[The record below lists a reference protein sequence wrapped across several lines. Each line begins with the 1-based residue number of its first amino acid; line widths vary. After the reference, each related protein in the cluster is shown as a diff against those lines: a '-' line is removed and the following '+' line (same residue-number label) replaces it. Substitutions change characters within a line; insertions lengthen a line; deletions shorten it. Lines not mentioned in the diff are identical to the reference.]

1 MHLQPLL
8 ALTCSPGSSIHTP
21 AHGPRSP
28 VSAWPSFPASVMPLE
43 SQSLAESQLCLFGAL
58 LVWIPSGPS
67 LTLGL
72 HCHHGLAW
80 QSLSC
85 VWHCSSPPHLIM
97 FCGLTPQFDL
107 RSLSATNWSDDLES
121 WLNLGTISE
130 PTLLGL
136 CRTGLWVAG
145 PPPSWPWYW
154 PQLLASRQSL
164 LFLTLY
170 FHCQLCASGKN
181 LCL

>member
-1 MHLQPLL
+1 
-8 ALTCSPGSSIHTP
+8 
-21 AHGPRSP
+21 
-28 VSAWPSFPASVMPLE
+28 MPLE
-43 SQSLAESQLCLFGAL
+43 SQSLVESQLCLFGAL